1 MVKRHEIEIE
11 GDYKLNNG
19 INFYWDLESQ
29 NENFKGVQFN
39 GDNEVRFGFD
49 AQLNKKINLRAGGNH
64 GGSIIRYLAIPEIG
78 TENSFGIKLNY
89 KPSNQTDFGIGFD
102 YEDVSD
108 YYHGFLLKS
117 SVKHAFSS
125 NLSLRTKI
133 QYSDYSN
140 TWFIEPMVTYQPS
153 AYSAFYV
160 GINDLLESQD
170 GMFSKLRENERQF
183 FIKFQY
189 LF

>member
-1 MVKRHEIEIE
+1 M
-11 GDYKLNNG
+11 D
-19 INFYWDLESQ
+19 
-29 NENFKGVQFN
+29 
-39 GDNEVRFGFD
+39 
-49 AQLNKKINLRAGGNH
+49 
-64 GGSIIRYLAIPEIG
+64 IPEIG

-89 KPSNQTDFGIGFD
+89 KPSNQTDFGICFD

-140 TWFIEPMVTYQPS
+140 TWFIYW
-153 AYSAFYV
+153 
-160 GINDLLESQD
+160 
-170 GMFSKLRENERQF
+170 NE
-183 FIKFQY
+183 IV
-189 LF
+189 

>member
-1 MVKRHEIEIE
+1 ME
-11 GDYKLNNG
+11 
-19 INFYWDLESQ
+19 
-29 NENFKGVQFN
+29 
-39 GDNEVRFGFD
+39 
-49 AQLNKKINLRAGGNH
+49 
-64 GGSIIRYLAIPEIG
+64 IPEIG
-78 TENSFGIKLNY
+78 TENSFNARLNY
-89 KPSNQTDFGIGFD
+89 RPSNQTDFGLGFE
-102 YEDVSD
+102 YEDVSN
-108 YYHGFLLKS
+108 YYYGYLLKS

-133 QYSDYSN
+133 QYSNYSN
-140 TWFIEPMVTYQPS
+140 TLFIEPMVTYQPS
-153 AYSAFYV
+153 AFSALYV